1 MYKQSVRR
9 RRAVLALLVVASLLL
24 LTAYFGESAG
34 GPFHALQRGVLQVTA
49 PIQEGASRALK
60 PFRDLFGWVG
70 DTLDARSERDRL
82 RNERNDLRRRVI
94 GAQAAERENAQLRR
108 LVNLDRSNTLSGYQP
123 VTARVIGRSPTVWY
137 ATITVDRGQSDGVRV
152 DQPVVSGEGLVGK
165 VTAVTGNASQVTLI
179 TDSTSGVSARVLTP
193 LVTASGNGITGV
205 VQPAVGRPRDLLL
218 EFVPRR
224 ANISKGDTVVTAG
237 SRSTRLESLFP
248 ANLPIGVVTQAD
260 DQELSQYQRVHVRP
274 FADLRRLDFVQI
286 LTHGGGAS
294 SGALRAQGGT
304 P

>member
-1 MYKQSVRR
+1 VYKQSVRR